1 MRDLIHPLRRQL
13 QSFSRDEAGYEP
25 RFGRAAVAIM
35 VREGLDATEMLMIR
49 RATREGDPWSG
60 HMGFPGGRKDPG
72 DMSNLACA
80 LRETREEVGVDLG
93 EWGKPLGELS
103 DVNTGWRKDRPEML
117 VTPFVFEVGDLPDLT
132 PNHEVDDIVW
142 VPLHFLLDERNRKPL
157 EWEWQGKKMET
168 DSFLFAT
175 YRIWGLSLMMIDEM
189 MGLLRT

>member
-25 RFGRAAVAIM
+25 RSGRAAVAIM

-72 DMSNLACA
+72 DISNLACV

-103 DVNTGWRKDRPEML
+103 DVNTGWRKDRPEIL

-168 DSFLFAT
+168 DSFLYAT

-189 MGLLRT
+189 MGLLGT

>member
-1 MRDLIHPLRRQL
+1 
-13 QSFSRDEAGYEP
+13 
-25 RFGRAAVAIM
+25 M

-103 DVNTGWRKDRPEML
+103 DVNTGWRKDRPELL